1 MRRVARRAARR
12 AARRVA
18 LPWPPARLIRGHL
31 TVYGAGFAALGVS
44 LLAGA
49 GWCGCAPVA
58 RLVWGGLL
66 LALGIVKLL
75 VAWRAPGAAP
85 AVLAAGS
92 AMATLWAVTAAR
104 AWLAGTIPPLL
115 VILWAWAAA
124 AHLTAASQL
133 GHAGLAYHRHWPSPH
148 TSPDS
153 DSGSGGV

>member
-1 MRRVARRAARR
+1 MRRA

-18 LPWPPARLIRGHL
+18 RWAVSPWPPARLIRGHL

-49 GWCGCAPVA
+49 DWCGCSPPA

-115 VILWAWAAA
+115 VVLWAWVVA

-133 GHAGLAYHRHWPSPH
+133 GQAGLARHRHWPGP
-148 TSPDS
+148 
-153 DSGSGGV
+153 GSGGV